1 MGKKKTAMKRGGSV
15 KKRAGGGSMVKKRA
29 MKRGG
34 TVKKKA
40 GGRVAKL
47 ISKTKLPLHKLDAM
61 GMLGAGKASGK
72 GLKGLMG
79 KMAGAAGKAI
89 RKKKK
94 QGYKAREDESLGM
107 RRGKESGKKQSMKD
121 RRNESYGKFGKR
133 PDQKINRRGG
143 GVARRGMGKAK

>member
-1 MGKKKTAMKRGGSV
+1 MGKKKTAMKRGGAV
-15 KKRAGGGSMVKKRA
+15 KKRGGGMMGPKKKMA
-29 MKRGG
+29 RGG
-34 TVKKKA
+34 SA
-40 GGRVAKL
+40 AKE
-47 ISKTKLPLHKLDAM
+47 IAKTKIGLHKLDAM
-61 GMLGAGKASGK
+61 GML
-72 GLKGLMG
+72 G

-121 RRNESYGKFGKR
+121 RRDESYGKFGKR
-133 PDQKINRRGG
+133 PNQKINRRGG